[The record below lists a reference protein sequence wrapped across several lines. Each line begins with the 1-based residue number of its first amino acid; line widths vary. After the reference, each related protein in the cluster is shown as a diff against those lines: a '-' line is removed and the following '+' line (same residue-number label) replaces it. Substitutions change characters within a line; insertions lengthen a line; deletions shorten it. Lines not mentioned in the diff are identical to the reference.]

1 MRFDL
6 LQLADLLARNP
17 DTQVLEDQRSSTG
30 CVRIEC
36 PHGRAEDGHVLVV
49 CNPVRQAG
57 LPSLIFCEHPD
68 CADTTTE
75 EFVAELG
82 CDAGLIH

>member
-6 LQLADLLARNP
+6 LQLADVLARDP
-17 DTQVLEDQRSSTG
+17 DCGMIEDQRAATG
-30 CVRIEC
+30 CVKVAC
-36 PHGRAEDGHVLVV
+36 PNGDAKEGHVLVA

-68 CADTTTE
+68 CADITTE
-75 EFVAELG
+75 EFVEQLG
-82 CDAGLIH
+82 CEAGQVH